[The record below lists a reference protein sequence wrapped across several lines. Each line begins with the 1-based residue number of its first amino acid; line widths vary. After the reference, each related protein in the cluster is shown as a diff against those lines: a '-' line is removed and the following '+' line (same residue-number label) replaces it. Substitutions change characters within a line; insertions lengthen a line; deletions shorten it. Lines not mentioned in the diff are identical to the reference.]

1 MLSKQQYSWVKI
13 MKAKYN
19 SGPSFRNTGSHAK
32 GKVSGLRSQ
41 VQIPVLPLK
50 SCARPFRQDSEPL

>member
-19 SGPSFRNTGSHAK
+19 SGPSFSNTGSHAK
-32 GKVSGLRSQ
+32 GKVSGLTEARFKSQ
-41 VQIPVLPLK
+41 FCL
-50 SCARPFRQDSEPL
+50 